1 MCVDEVEK
9 GLFSIR
15 TKYKFL
21 KVYLRLE
28 RKKCVCVCVEREEEE
43 LWPLNM
49 RLSRLCPV
57 SAWKASFFFLSVDPT
72 LLTTYLWAH
81 CSKGRN
87 INKDMSQMYLAI
99 IDPLGSV

>member
-1 MCVDEVEK
+1 M
-9 GLFSIR
+9 
-15 TKYKFL
+15 
-21 KVYLRLE
+21 
-28 RKKCVCVCVEREEEE
+28 CVCVERQEEE

-57 SAWKASFFFLSVDPT
+57 SAWKASFFDPT

-81 CSKGRN
+81 RSKGRN